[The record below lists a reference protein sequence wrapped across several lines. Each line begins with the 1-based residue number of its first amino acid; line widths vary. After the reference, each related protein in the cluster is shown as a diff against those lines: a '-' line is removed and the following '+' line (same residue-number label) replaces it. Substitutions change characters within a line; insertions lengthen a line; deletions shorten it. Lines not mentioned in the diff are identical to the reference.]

1 MYWKMIYFK
10 LHLFLPQFSFVK
22 KMYLWDLEQSLL
34 RKQSNSE
41 VQSMVQQKVLYLFM
55 SKLKAKGVLTTGL

>member
-1 MYWKMIYFK
+1 MIYFK

>member
-1 MYWKMIYFK
+1 MIYFK

-22 KMYLWDLEQSLL
+22 KIYLWDLEQSLL